1 MVQNYKLV
9 LSYDGTAYHG
19 WQIQPNKKTIQGVLE
34 EILFRFRSKR
44 CPVHGAGRTDAGVH
58 ALGQVAHFKAS
69 LDLDEKQ
76 LLRALNG
83 QLPEDIRVLSLIKAE
98 ETFHARK
105 SAQSK
110 IYQYRIINSPLI
122 SPFLVR
128 YTLHWPGKLD
138 IERMK
143 AAAALFQREA
153 DFSTFSSNR
162 LLPPVRNV
170 MRSEVHVSADE
181 ILYTVEAN
189 GFLKYMVRT
198 LVGTLMEVGKLKME
212 PAFIEDLF
220 ARRSRSLETPT
231 APAKGLCLLK
241 VNY

>member
-1 MVQNYKLV
+1 MI

-19 WQIQPNKKTIQGVLE
+19 WQAQPHKKTIQGVLE
-34 EILFRFRSKR
+34 EILFRFRSQR
-44 CPVHGAGRTDAGVH
+44 IPVQGAGRTDAGVH
-58 ALGQVAHFKAS
+58 AIGQVAHFKAS
-69 LDLDEKQ
+69 LDLDDQQ

-83 QLPEDIRVLSLIKAE
+83 QLPEDIRVLSLSKVD

-105 SAQSK
+105 SALSK
-110 IYQYRIINSPLI
+110 IYQYRIINSPII

-128 YTLHWPGKLD
+128 YALHWPGKLD
-138 IERMK
+138 FERMK

-153 DFSTFSSNR
+153 DFTSFSSNR
-162 LLPPVRNV
+162 LLSPVRNV
-170 MRSEVHVSADE
+170 MRSEIHMSGDE

-198 LVGTLMEVGKLKME
+198 LLGTLLEVGKLKME
-212 PAFIEDLF
+212 PEFIEDLF
-220 ARRSRSLETPT
+220 VRRTRSLESPT
-231 APAKGLCLLK
+231 APAKGLCLRK

>member
-1 MVQNYKLV
+1 MVLC
-9 LSYDGTAYHG
+9 YDGTSYHG
-19 WQIQPNKKTIQGVLE
+19 WQIQPDKKTIQGVLE
-34 EILFRFRSKR
+34 EILFRFRSIR
-44 CPVHGAGRTDAGVH
+44 FPVFGAGRTDAGVH

-69 LDLDEKQ
+69 LDLDDSQ

-105 SAQSK
+105 SAVSK

-128 YTLHWPGKLD
+128 YALHWPGKLD
-138 IERMK
+138 TERMK
-143 AAAALFQREA
+143 AAAAFFQRKA

-162 LLPPVRNV
+162 LLPPVRDV
-170 MRSEVHVSADE
+170 MRSEIQVSGDE

-212 PAFIEDLF
+212 PAVIEDLF
-220 ARRSRSLETPT
+220 ARRSRSPETPT